1 MVHAPNTEKNYRL
14 RRTYLHNLA
23 MIIGAIAIIYF
34 SAMLYI
40 TINMAGEF
48 IPTVH
53 FLIIA
58 MIIIM
63 VLIVFYSISPA
74 AYVRILNGEIKV
86 RQKYLGGW
94 KSLNLGELETV
105 HNRNEIIYLLSAENR
120 NKELEINIESLYIKD
135 AEELQNLLEEII
147 RENKKSLK

>member
-1 MVHAPNTEKNYRL
+1 MFNALQTDKTYKF

-23 MIIGAIAIIYF
+23 MVIGTIAIIYF
-34 SAMLYI
+34 STMLYI
-40 TINMAGEF
+40 TIKMAGGF

-53 FLIIA
+53 LLIIA
-58 MIIIM
+58 MIVIM
-63 VLIVFYSISPA
+63 VLIVSYSISPA
-74 AYVRILNGEIKV
+74 TYVRILNGEIKV

-105 HNRNEIIYLLSAENR
+105 QNRNETIYLLSAENL
-120 NKELEINIESLYIKD
+120 NKKLEINLESLNIKD

-147 RENKKSLK
+147 RDNKKSVR